1 MIGTYRSM
9 DKDMGRDECN
19 VDENFDELLVI
30 TVPKK
35 IIYEEIASKT

>member
-1 MIGTYRSM
+1 MIEIYRSM
-9 DKDMGRDECN
+9 DKDIAKDECN

-35 IIYEEIASKT
+35 IIYEEIDSKT